1 VIDNNPYKMMLP
13 DVASLENI
21 IKTPEIEAST
31 QRIRIFGLLNHQ
43 KSQSTTPVM
52 IVGINSTKELS
63 VCPRLAQAIQMGQ
76 MLDSTKEVGSQ
87 EAAEEELVEAPPI
100 KANTKVKTAP
110 KARGTHQI
118 LVTPGLLRGL
128 GAQIG
133 DEVVVLLQDKSNMQQ
148 ALVANITGVVD
159 FAMPTTGGK
168 MAWMDF
174 STLQEVSG
182 LKNEATEFALR
193 VKEGTDVNSV
203 KAKLISLVDSGL
215 VVETWE
221 ELGGLFRD
229 AMALQNMIFSAI
241 LVIVFSIVISAI
253 VNTSLMTVM
262 ERTREI
268 GTLMALGYRR
278 RQLMMLF
285 LIEFAT
291 IGFVGGVSGL
301 TAAGTLLWIFGKKGI
316 TITLPGQAAST
327 ILYPYTTVSFL
338 SLVLILSL
346 IAALLAGIVPAY
358 RASRMRPVDA
368 LRSN

>member
-1 VIDNNPYKMMLP
+1 
-13 DVASLENI
+13 
-21 IKTPEIEAST
+21 
-31 QRIRIFGLLNHQ
+31 
-43 KSQSTTPVM
+43 
-52 IVGINSTKELS
+52 
-63 VCPRLAQAIQMGQ
+63 
-76 MLDSTKEVGSQ
+76 
-87 EAAEEELVEAPPI
+87 
-100 KANTKVKTAP
+100 
-110 KARGTHQI
+110 
-118 LVTPGLLRGL
+118 
-128 GAQIG
+128 
-133 DEVVVLLQDKSNMQQ
+133 MQQ